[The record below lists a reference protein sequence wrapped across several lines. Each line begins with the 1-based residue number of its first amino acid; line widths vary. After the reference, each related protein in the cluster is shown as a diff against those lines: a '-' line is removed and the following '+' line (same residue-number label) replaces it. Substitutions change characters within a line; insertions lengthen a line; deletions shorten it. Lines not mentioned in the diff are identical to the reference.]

1 MSMKKKDSMVKS
13 GSTLAAAVFPLFL
26 ALTPLALGC
35 GGAKGQEGK
44 GKREER
50 GPRPAAV
57 VATKV
62 EARDVPTYLD
72 GLGTVTAFK
81 TVTVRSLVD
90 GRLDSVAFRE
100 GQSVKRGTLLAQ
112 VDPRPYIVQLHQ
124 AEAALVRDTAQLSG
138 NKLDLDRYSAVAKR
152 KLIAQQQVDDQNML
166 VGQLEGSVRADR
178 ASIDQAKLMLDYAH
192 ICSPID
198 GITGVRLVDPGNLV
212 HPTDATGIVV
222 VTQIDP
228 IAVLFTLPQD
238 DLPRVSAAMAEGK
251 LVVQALV
258 RDGSAVL
265 ATGELGLV
273 DNQINTATATIR
285 LKAIFANPN
294 HVLWPNQFV
303 KARLVLGTQRNALV
317 VPAVAVQNGPSGPFV
332 YLVDADQKAVPRPVE
347 VAVIQGETAIIGKGV
362 KAGEVVVTEGQF
374 QLKPGAPV
382 EVRSPEKGLGVAG
395 RGADKPGTSTEGGR
409 KTRRVAE
416 AEEAGR
422 PR

>member
-1 MSMKKKDSMVKS
+1 ATILV
-13 GSTLAAAVFPLFL
+13 LACAL
-26 ALTPLALGC
+26 APGC
-35 GGAKGQEGK
+35 GGAKAPASQGK
-44 GKREER
+44 HEER

-57 VATKV
+57 VAAKV
-62 EARDVPTYLD
+62 EARDVPMYLD

-81 TVTVRSLVD
+81 TVTVHSLVD

-100 GQSVKRGTLLAQ
+100 GQVVKRGTLLAQ
-112 VDPRPYIVQLHQ
+112 VDPRPYVVQLHQ
-124 AEAALVRDTAQLSG
+124 AEAALVRDSAQLAG
-138 NKLDLDRYSAVAKR
+138 NKLDLDRYTAVAKK
-152 KLIAQQQVDDQNML
+152 KLIAQQQVDDQSML
-166 VGQLEGSVRADR
+166 VGQLDGSVRADR
-178 ASIDQAKLMLDYAH
+178 AAIDQAKLMLDYAR

-212 HPTDATGIVV
+212 HPTDPTGIVV

-238 DLPRVSAAMAEGK
+238 DLPKVSAAMAEGK
-251 LVVQALV
+251 LAVQALV

-303 KARLVLGTQRNALV
+303 KARLVLGTQKNALV

-332 YLVDADQKAVPRPVE
+332 YLVDADQKATPRPVE
-347 VAVIQGETAIIGKGV
+347 VALIQGETAIIGKGV
-362 KAGEVVVTEGQF
+362 KVGEVVVTEGQF

-382 EVRSPEKGLGVAG
+382 EVRGADKGGVAG
-395 RGADKPGTSTEGGR
+395 RGVDKAGAGRGTDKPEPSAESGR
-409 KTRRVAE
+409 KPRRVAE
-416 AEEAGR
+416 ADQAR
-422 PR
+422 PPR